1 MCLGPTFYHTVHALL
16 TKEMTRQGVAC
27 SHILVK
33 VINSLVCHARD
44 RTKLFTY
51 AANVISH
58 RAPSIS
64 YFFNGAFAGA
74 FAGALGVCA
83 GLAAGALGF
92 GGAPLCSVLAWDV
105 LGGEAFGCG
114 ALGC

>member
-1 MCLGPTFYHTVHALL
+1 
-16 TKEMTRQGVAC
+16 MTRQGVAC
-27 SHILVK
+27 SHISVK
-33 VINSLVCHARD
+33 VINSLVCHTRD

-51 AANVISH
+51 AANVMSH
-58 RAPSIS
+58 RPPSIS
-64 YFFNGAFAGA
+64 YFFNGALAGALTGAFAGA
-74 FAGALGVCA
+74 FAGALDACA